1 MTKLLILLI
10 FLFSVMPAGSAKAL
24 YFCSVAQPA
33 YTIDPATGASSL
45 GEISNAIFTSLQ
57 TNKSDQLTSYFLTD
71 KEINYLRQLGSEDMN
86 AVLENKSA
94 TDLKNSF
101 ETDLQTVVQE
111 GVAKTLNWS
120 ELNLAETKTGK
131 GSEESRLLFPV
142 ETVLQSKLNQPVSL
156 LYEVVK
162 INNRY
167 YLFRGIKLK
176 P

>member
-1 MTKLLILLI
+1 MKRLL
-10 FLFSVMPAGSAKAL
+10 FLVL
-24 YFCSVAQPA
+24 YCCGIMQ
-33 YTIDPATGASSL
+33 TGASKSPYYNSAAMPTYTIMPAAGATSL
-45 GEISNAIFTSLQ
+45 AEIANAILLSLQ
-57 TNKSDQLTSYFLTD
+57 TNNTGQLTSYYLTD
-71 KEINYLRQLGSEDMN
+71 KEITFLRQLGSEDMN

-120 ELNLAETKTGK
+120 DLGVADTKTGK

-142 ETVLQSKLNQPVSL
+142 ETVLQTKLNQPVSL

-162 INNRY
+162 IKNRY

-176 P
+176 S

>member
-1 MTKLLILLI
+1 MKKLLILFI
-10 FLFSVMPAGSAKAL
+10 YLFGIMPAGSAKAF
-24 YFCSVAQPA
+24 YFFSVTPPS
-33 YTIDPATGASSL
+33 YTIMPPTGASSL
-45 GEISNAIFTSLQ
+45 GEISNAILTSLQ
-57 TNKSDQLTSYFLTD
+57 TNKTDQLTSYFLTD
-71 KEINYLRQLGSEDMN
+71 KEITYLRQLGSEDMN
-86 AVLENKSA
+86 AVLENKSN

-101 ETDLQTVVQE
+101 ETDLETIVQE

-120 ELNLAETKTGK
+120 ELSVAETKTGT

-142 ETVLQSKLNQPVSL
+142 ETVLQSKLNHPVSL